1 MGSGRESVCIRLTEN
16 GVEGGWRT
24 AWALE
29 LLLTALA
36 VLALAPDAMVGAD
49 GGAHAAVSFG
59 LITRGTSILPRPFR
73 PYCRVGLPSPA
84 LSCSPHSHLQQG
96 RPPPLEQNRL
106 CSHPHTRIPC
116 RWPRHAPQR
125 PLSFCKVLQHN
136 TQQVSPVPLSLSLSL
151 SLSHTHT
158 HTHTQHTLSPQ
169 RPLSF
174 CMLQYHTQ
182 QVSPVPLSLSLSL
195 SLSHSHTLTL
205 SHSLSLPESLKHNT
219 KTALR
224 LHHLSRSL
232 LLTGATQKRRKRPT
246 VKETMEE
253 QYTRRRAR
261 IETHPH
267 ARTCTHIALNARPR
281 KISAVCHKHAPGR
294 SGTAPVSA
302 RIPRTGTRGRRESL
316 QPAPAFPDI
325 QHTRHLHPRLKQ
337 REAAM
342 ATRSRRLA
350 RVLPPIPVAW
360 LGCCRQSRARE
371 NATDWGALDSR

>member
-106 CSHPHTRIPC
+106 CSR
-116 RWPRHAPQR
+116 
-125 PLSFCKVLQHN
+125 
-136 TQQVSPVPLSLSLSL
+136 
-151 SLSHTHT
+151 
-158 HTHTQHTLSPQ
+158 
-169 RPLSF
+169 
-174 CMLQYHTQ
+174 
-182 QVSPVPLSLSLSL
+182 
-195 SLSHSHTLTL
+195 
-205 SHSLSLPESLKHNT
+205 
-219 KTALR
+219 
-224 LHHLSRSL
+224 
-232 LLTGATQKRRKRPT
+232 ATQKRRKRPT

-253 QYTRRRAR
+253 QYTRRRAC

-342 ATRSRRLA
+342 AMQSRRLA
-350 RVLPPIPVAW
+350 RVLPPIPEACW
-360 LGCCRQSRARE
+360 PWARE
-371 NATDWGALDSR
+371 NAADWGALDSR